1 MAMNKPKPSREAAY
15 IEANEG
21 RTTLPYRDTVGKLTI
36 GVGFNL
42 TDVGLYDEEID
53 FILANRI
60 ERMKLILPNKIA
72 TWEALSSDQRLCLM
86 DMYYNL
92 GWPRL
97 AKFKRMLKHIDDGKY
112 DQAAEELLKS
122 KYASQVGL
130 RAVRNAELLKKKLE
144 RV

>member
-1 MAMNKPKPSREAAY
+1 MPRSSLTPIEQY

-21 RTTLPYRDTVGKLTI
+21 RMHLPYKDTVGKLTI

-53 FILANRI
+53 FILRNRV
-60 ERMKLILPNKIA
+60 ERMKLVLPLKIA
-72 TWEALSSDQRLCLM
+72 TWEALSGDQRLALM

-97 AKFKRMLKHIDDGKY
+97 SKFKRMLKHIDDGKY
-112 DQAAEELLKS
+112 DKAAEELLNS
-122 KYASQVGL
+122 KYASQVGQ
-130 RAVRNAELLKKKLE
+130 RAKRNAELLRKAK
-144 RV
+144 